1 MRLNYTDKGD
11 GAPEAETFVGLNLKI
26 GFWSQK
32 VFFSHKEYEA
42 LTVSDV
48 CQQTFEELVSAT
60 ISPTISSDAKLN
72 SGLEH
77 KPLQSRS

>member
-1 MRLNYTDKGD
+1 MRLNYRDDGD
-11 GAPEAETFVGLNLKI
+11 GAPEAETLAGLDF
-26 GFWSQK
+26 GPRR
-32 VFFSHKEYEA
+32 FFSHKEHEA
-42 LTVSDV
+42 LTVSGV
-48 CQQTFEELVSAT
+48 CQQTFEELVSATAT